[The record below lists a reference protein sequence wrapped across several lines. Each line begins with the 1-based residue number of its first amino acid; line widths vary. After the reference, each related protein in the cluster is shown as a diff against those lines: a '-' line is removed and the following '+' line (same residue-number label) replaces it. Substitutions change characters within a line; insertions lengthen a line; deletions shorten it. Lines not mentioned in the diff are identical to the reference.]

1 MRAGSKVNEQSGVAT
16 IVEALGLAPSG
27 ELVAI
32 VGGGGK
38 SRLMFELAK
47 RLPGRGV
54 MTTTTRIFSK
64 QLSSAAEFCTLADTD
79 WRARLDAFDSA
90 LLVVGR
96 VEGERATGVAPE
108 LPAEMLAHPRVTWVV
123 VEADGSRM
131 LPVKAPGPHEPVIP
145 NGTTLLVPVVGIDAL
160 SKPIAE
166 IAHRPER
173 VCAITGLAPE
183 DRLTPAALADL
194 ITAPEGGLKNAA
206 SAGRAAVLINKVESA
221 TEFALAREV
230 ADPILRDPTVERVA
244 IGALLGDEAK
254 GWVVCSR

>member
-1 MRAGSKVNEQSGVAT
+1 MKEQSSVAT

-38 SRLMFELAK
+38 SSLMFELAE

-54 MTTTTRIFSK
+54 MTTTTRIFSE

-79 WRARLDAFDSA
+79 WRARLDAFESA
-90 LLVVGR
+90 LLVVGG
-96 VEGERATGVAPE
+96 VEGERARGVAPE

-183 DRLTPAALADL
+183 DSLTPAALAHL

-221 TEFALAREV
+221 AEFALAREA

-244 IGALLGDEAK
+244 IGALLGAEAK

>member
-1 MRAGSKVNEQSGVAT
+1 MKEQSRVAD
-16 IVEALGLAPSG
+16 IVEALGLESNG
-27 ELVAI
+27 ELVAL

-38 SRLMFELAK
+38 SSLMFELAE

-54 MTTTTRIFSK
+54 MTTTTRIFSE
-64 QLSSAAEFCTLADTD
+64 QMSSAVECCTLADAD
-79 WRARLDAFDSA
+79 WRARLDAFESA

-96 VEGERATGVAPE
+96 VEGERAVGVAPE
-108 LPAEMLAHPRVTWVV
+108 LPAEMLAHPRVDWVI

-145 NGTTLLVPVVGIDAL
+145 NGTTLLVPIVGIDAL
-160 SKPIAE
+160 SKSIGE

-183 DRLTPAALADL
+183 DRLTPAALAHL

-206 SAGRAAVLINKVESA
+206 SAGRTAVLINKVESA
-221 TEFALAREV
+221 AECALAREV
-230 ADPILRDPTVERVA
+230 ADHVLRNSTVERVA

-254 GWVVCSR
+254 GWVVCAR